1 MRKASPGDKVRPL
14 FATGVLT
21 GRIALVTGASSG
33 LGHHFAQT
41 LSAAGARVAL
51 AARRVERLEALAAK
65 LRAGRG
71 EAFAVAMDVRDPES
85 VYAAVHALR
94 RQAGAIDILVNNSG
108 VVRTK
113 PFLQQTDEDWQSVVD
128 TNLSG
133 AFWVAR
139 EVARS
144 MVEAKR
150 GGSIINI
157 ASIAGLRVAK
167 QLAAYIASKAGL
179 IRLTEAMAL
188 ELAPYGIRVNAI
200 APGYIETP
208 LNRDFLRST
217 AGAAL
222 KARIPL
228 GRFGTPTDLDAA
240 LLLLASNASS
250 FITGSILTVD
260 GGHHV
265 NSL

>member
-1 MRKASPGDKVRPL
+1 MPPS
-14 FATGVLT
+14 GVLT
-21 GRIALVTGASSG
+21 GRLAMVTGASSG
-33 LGHHFAQT
+33 LGRHFAQT
-41 LSAAGARVAL
+41 LAAAGARVAL
-51 AARRVERLEALAAK
+51 AARRVEPLEALAAEV
-65 LRAGRG
+65 RADRG
-71 EAFAVAMDVRDPES
+71 EAFAVAMDVQDPES
-85 VYAAVHALR
+85 VCAAVRSLR
-94 RQAGAIDILVNNSG
+94 RQAGAIDVLVNNSG
-108 VVRTK
+108 VVCTK
-113 PFLQQTDEDWQSVVD
+113 PFLLQTEEDWQSVIG

-133 AFWVAR
+133 AFRVAR

-167 QLAAYIASKAGL
+167 QLAGYIASKAGL

-188 ELAPYGIRVNAI
+188 ELAAEGIRVNAI

-217 AGAAL
+217 AGESL
-222 KARIPL
+222 KKRIPL

-240 LLLLASNASS
+240 LLLLASDASS
-250 FITGSILTVD
+250 FMTGSVLTVD

>member
-1 MRKASPGDKVRPL
+1 MFAPGI
-14 FATGVLT
+14 LT
-21 GRIALVTGASSG
+21 GRLALVTGASSG
-33 LGHHFAQT
+33 LGSHFAQT

-51 AARRVERLEALAAK
+51 AARRVDRLEALAAK
-65 LRAGRG
+65 LRDGRR
-71 EAFAVAMDVRDPES
+71 EAFVVAMDVRDPDS
-85 VYAAVHALR
+85 VSAAVHALQ
-94 RQAGAIDILVNNSG
+94 RQAGAIDVLVNNSG
-108 VVRTK
+108 VVHTK
-113 PFLQQTDEDWQSVVD
+113 PFLQQTEEDWQSVVD

-133 AFWVAR
+133 AFRVAR

-144 MVEAKR
+144 MVGAKR

-167 QLAAYIASKAGL
+167 QLAGYIASKAAL

-188 ELAPYGIRVNAI
+188 ELAEEGIRVNAI

-208 LNRDFLRST
+208 LNHDFLRST
-217 AGAAL
+217 AGESL
-222 KARIPL
+222 KKRIPL
-228 GRFGTPTDLDAA
+228 ARFGTPRDLDAA
-240 LLLLASNASS
+240 LLLLASDASS
-250 FITGSILTVD
+250 FMTGSVLTVD